1 MPSEYFCG
9 YFHPVLSPIPSEILV
24 QSQEDHLSLC
34 EATLSQ
40 QQQQKK
46 TGRGPPHPRVLRTWK
61 YQVQSQILNMC
72 KLKVG
77 FLVIFIS
84 LFLTTGKSSQNVT
97 QVKYCNIKICL
108 NISIKKYCTNG
119 KRRNIKYNARTCT
132 VYHQNVHQ

>member
-1 MPSEYFCG
+1 
-9 YFHPVLSPIPSEILV
+9 
-24 QSQEDHLSLC
+24 
-34 EATLSQ
+34 
-40 QQQQKK
+40 
-46 TGRGPPHPRVLRTWK
+46 
-61 YQVQSQILNMC
+61 MC

-119 KRRNIKYNARTCT
+119 KRRNKICQNMYSPLPKCT
-132 VYHQNVHQ
+132 PITGKLL

>member
-1 MPSEYFCG
+1 
-9 YFHPVLSPIPSEILV
+9 
-24 QSQEDHLSLC
+24 
-34 EATLSQ
+34 
-40 QQQQKK
+40 
-46 TGRGPPHPRVLRTWK
+46 
-61 YQVQSQILNMC
+61 MC

-84 LFLTTGKSSQNVT
+84 LFSTTGKSSQNVT

-132 VYHQNVHQ
+132 VHHQNVHQQQENYCELTAKFNEILIAIGCNI

>member
-1 MPSEYFCG
+1 M
-9 YFHPVLSPIPSEILV
+9 

-77 FLVIFIS
+77 FLFIFIS

-119 KRRNIKYNARTCT
+119 KRRNKI
-132 VYHQNVHQ
+132 

>member
-1 MPSEYFCG
+1 M
-9 YFHPVLSPIPSEILV
+9 

-97 QVKYCNIKICL
+97 SKIL
-108 NISIKKYCTNG
+108 QYKNLPEYFYQKILYKW
-119 KRRNIKYNARTCT
+119 
-132 VYHQNVHQ
+132 